1 MSELQ
6 QLNHNIDLAD
16 ALNRLKQNRDFK
28 ALILDDYLQD
38 RVISYLSLA
47 ISSTLSKEEQDKFS
61 SKAYAAMYLKEY
73 LDEIEIAGALAKD
86 ARDTLMQDGEL

>member
-47 ISSTLSKEEQDKFS
+47 ISSTLSREEQEKFS